1 MVSKHDEFDD
11 FLNDDDEGSIVDTR
25 ADGRLLRVP
34 LNRLSPNG
42 VNPRKDFGTKAELE
56 DFGRSL
62 KRRQLQALPVVT
74 RTAYLKQWPDH
85 EELIGNVDFVIVSG
99 ERRFRG
105 ASAVGLPAL
114 ECVINDDVAETRRT
128 FLDAVVSENID
139 RQNFDAIEEANAVD
153 VLVQAFGT
161 ARAVAEHYERGDA
174 WVSQRRILLRLAPEA
189 QDLVRRR
196 DLPLEHA
203 RKLGK
208 LVKDHS
214 WSSEEQLEWWAQQQQ
229 ARQAAAAGRKASK
242 KNAAPVPAPA
252 IGVQPQGSGT
262 APSFTAVKTQPAVD
276 AREARSPAPVVAV
289 QAESAAPPPV
299 AVPEAAGVQNPA
311 LNGPEATAPGQT
323 LQVSTEAADVPE
335 QRVDPLVRPPVK
347 MPWDDGVAA
356 MKIVFWKLDEEQRR
370 LAIGQYLEMV
380 GGPEAAAADLAAAVS
395 PAYRQALVEHL
406 SSEL

>member
-1 MVSKHDEFDD
+1 MASNHDEFDD
-11 FLNDDDEGSIVDTR
+11 FISGDDEGPIVDTR

-42 VNPRKDFGTKAELE
+42 VNPRKDFGTRAELE

-74 RTAYLKQWPDH
+74 RTAYLKLWDH

-105 ASAVGLPAL
+105 ASAVDLPAL
-114 ECVINDDVAETRRT
+114 ECVINDDVAETRKT

-214 WSSEEQLEWWAQQQQ
+214 WSSEEQLAWWAQQQQ
-229 ARQAAAAGRKASK
+229 AKQAAAADRKASK
-242 KNAAPVPAPA
+242 KNTAPTPVPA
-252 IGVQPQGSGT
+252 IGVQPQSSGT
-262 APSFTAVKTQPAVD
+262 APSFTAVKTQPVVED
-276 AREARSPAPVVAV
+276 AREARSPAPAVAV

-299 AVPEAAGVQNPA
+299 TVAPLAETPPTSLPEPRNEPGAADDA
-311 LNGPEATAPGQT
+311 
-323 LQVSTEAADVPE
+323 EAADQRAEDVVGRLPSQDPETLTGLIIAELDVPTRR
-335 QRVDPLVRPPVK
+335 RVTELLVDYKIEETKR
-347 MPWDDGVAA
+347 MRAA
-356 MKIVFWKLDEEQRR
+356 
-370 LAIGQYLEMV
+370 
-380 GGPEAAAADLAAAVS
+380 EAMAS
-395 PAYRQALVEHL
+395 RQK
-406 SSEL
+406 